1 MLFSLSLFLSL
12 PQLTHFLLQLFNV
25 FITLIMS
32 AVLSQ
37 ETDYSSCNAHNNG
50 DDNSINNT
58 IDANNS
64 TQLTLNN
71 FAYPTNSQVSRG
83 MRW

>member
-1 MLFSLSLFLSL
+1 
-12 PQLTHFLLQLFNV
+12 
-25 FITLIMS
+25 MS

-83 MRW
+83 IMW

>member
-1 MLFSLSLFLSL
+1 
-12 PQLTHFLLQLFNV
+12 
-25 FITLIMS
+25 MS

-64 TQLTLNN
+64 TQLTFNN
-71 FAYPTNSQVSRG
+71 FAYPTNSQVR
-83 MRW
+83 MNKICTTDQYDWVRWV